1 MNRLADKRVVIT
13 QADDYM
19 GPATADLFAEE
30 GAHVIA
36 DTRNLT
42 EAGAC
47 EALIEEAGHV
57 DILIANLA
65 SQSLTGTR
73 VTQLN
78 DDDWAKTFDRMVH
91 PLHRLS
97 RAVLPQ
103 MQERKRVR

>member
-19 GPATADLFAEE
+19 GPATAALFAEE

-47 EALIEEAGHV
+47 DALIEEAGHE
-57 DILIANLA
+57 IGRA
-65 SQSLTGTR
+65 SCR
-73 VTQLN
+73 
-78 DDDWAKTFDRMVH
+78 
-91 PLHRLS
+91 
-97 RAVLPQ
+97 
-103 MQERKRVR
+103 ERG